1 MVENKSTIFSIIALI
16 IGATGLGLGAFS
28 FISLQAVEGE
38 QGLPGEDGID
48 GIDGIDGVDG
58 LDGVDGTEAP
68 GYYCNSAAE
77 VQQALD
83 SIGTGSGK
91 IILTESITLNS
102 KINISGGGS
111 YVIQGQGG
119 GTIINCS
126 GNWNA
131 FDITNATSCIIKD
144 LKIDS
149 SDVGEYTAI
158 ININEINDNPVYIE
172 KIQIIGDSD
181 LYGYG
186 IHIDSGNVWVSD
198 CYISEVY
205 QGIYQTFSGGIAHI
219 YDNIILDWGINGIEI
234 RGDNNHISGNSL
246 ETGIEYGI
254 RIFGSFNMVTDNI
267 IRDSYMGILIFG
279 DSNTIKD
286 NNIYSIQT
294 NGIYSLYGYY
304 NVISGNTVLDV
315 GGAGI
320 YLDYCKSNVISGNL
334 ISDFTAYGIYLENCT
349 SNVISGNQISFGNHH
364 GIHLYYNSDYNVI
377 SGNSIFNL
385 SSTNSFAGI
394 QLEIDADFNTISSNG
409 IFNCTGY
416 GGGTGYGIKIW
427 EYLGFLC
434 NNNTVLGNTALNNDF
449 NWVDIGTN
457 TFGDSTNNN
466 FG

>member
-1 MVENKSTIFSIIALI
+1 MVENKSTILGIIALI

-38 QGLPGEDGID
+38 QGLPGEDGQD
-48 GIDGIDGVDG
+48 GIDGIVGIDGIN
-58 LDGVDGTEAP
+58 GTDAP
-68 GYYCNSAAE
+68 GYYCDSAAE

-126 GNWNA
+126 GDWNA

-149 SDVGEYTAI
+149 SDVGSSTAI

-186 IHIDSGNVWVSD
+186 IHIGSGNVWVSD
-198 CYISEVY
+198 CYISEVNK
-205 QGIYQTFSGGIAHI
+205 GIFQTSSIGIAHI
-219 YDNIILDWGINGIEI
+219 YDNIISEYSNGIEI
-234 RGDNNHISGNSL
+234 YGDNNHISYNSM
-246 ETGIEYGI
+246 EIGGGDGI
-254 RIFGSFNMVTDNI
+254 RIGGSHNMVTNNLIREI
-267 IRDSYMGILIFG
+267 INGIILYG
-279 DSNTIKD
+279 GNNTIKD
-286 NNIYSIQT
+286 NIVYSIQG
-294 NGIYSLYGYY
+294 NGIYSLDSDY
-304 NVISGNTVLDV
+304 NVISGNSIFDV
-315 GGAGI
+315 EFVGI
-320 YLDYCKSNVISGNL
+320 YLDYCTSNVISGNL
-334 ISDFTAYGIYLENCT
+334 ISDIGAYGIFLVNCT
-349 SNVISGNQISFGNHH
+349 SNVISGNQISFGNHN
-364 GIHLYYNSDYNVI
+364 GIDIIESDYNVI

-385 SSTNSFAGI
+385 SSTSSFAGI
-394 QLEIDADFNTISSNG
+394 EIFINADFNTITANG

-416 GGGTGYGIKIW
+416 GGGNGYGIKI
-427 EYLGFLC
+427 FSADC
-434 NNNTVLGNTALNNDF
+434 NDNTVLGNTALNNDY
-449 NWVDIGTN
+449 NWDDSGTN
-457 TFGDSTNNN
+457 TFGNSTNNN